1 MCQRVLKRK
10 KKFMSYCNAI
20 EQYANDK
27 RFSIIQLSVGA
38 NRDADPGF
46 EGEKTRNKKTH
57 RNMKTERIFLSRQ
70 LSGIMKQGRNV

>member
-1 MCQRVLKRK
+1 
-10 KKFMSYCNAI
+10 MSYCNAI

-46 EGEKTRNKKTH
+46 EGEKTRNKKNAQKYENGEDFFEQTAEWNNEARAECVNH
-57 RNMKTERIFLSRQ
+57 
-70 LSGIMKQGRNV
+70 